1 MARQLYT
8 VAYDVCDSKR
18 LRRVFRLMRGYGDHL
33 QYSVFRCELS
43 DRERAELMTK
53 LSDVVK
59 HDEDQVL
66 LFPLGPAEG
75 MREQGIYHVGKP
87 YEVQDS
93 GAVVI

>member
-75 MREQGIYHVGKP
+75 MREQGIFHVGKP
-87 YEVQDS
+87 YEVQAS